1 MTEKKKPIVSI
12 ITLIIMF
19 FFTVFAFTVW
29 RTYLEIPI
37 ALFWAICIAMLFLCE
52 FLAGLVKKRFSK
64 NVGAF
69 IASALMASVFAA
81 AFIQS
86 APRGSAGLFPGLDG
100 IGQAIACIAFLP
112 PMIASLLAN
121 IGNVIYKVTHDKAE
135 KSGDGQP

>member
-1 MTEKKKPIVSI
+1 MKKSEAPAISV

-19 FFTVFAFTVW
+19 FGTVFAFTVW
-29 RTYLEIPI
+29 RVYFEVSI
-37 ALFWAICIAMLFLCE
+37 ALVWAICIAVLFLCE

-69 IASALMASVFAA
+69 IASSIMGAVFAA

-86 APRGSAGLFPGLDG
+86 APRGSSGLFPGLDG

-112 PMIASLLAN
+112 PMIVSLLMN
-121 IGNVIYKVTHDKAE
+121 IGNVIYKVTCEKANRPN
-135 KSGDGQP
+135 DPQP